1 MFELLVVVLF
11 AWLFFKSIGLA
22 FRLTWS
28 VAKVIATVLFA
39 LAVPVLIG
47 CVALAG
53 GLVLLLPLAMVA
65 AAFGILKALI

>member
-1 MFELLVVVLF
+1 MFELIVVVLF
-11 AWLFFKSIGLA
+11 IWLFFKSIGLA

-28 VAKVIATVLFA
+28 VAKVMATVLFA

-65 AAFGILKALI
+65 AAFGILKALL